1 MGFVGLFIIGLF
13 ATYVLIFVTAV
24 YLLRRREAK
33 RINQPAKENVSFCEI
48 LPDAPLL
55 EVIAARKSFDYP
67 VLQGVSFRVYPGQTL
82 GILGQSGTGKSVLLK
97 LIAGFLKPDSGEIIY
112 RGLGIR
118 HFDEDKLLTLR
129 KEVSYVFQS
138 GAIFDF
144 FDVRENVAFPLR
156 ERGGLSEKEIDYRVD
171 YLLDSV
177 ELEGMGHLRVNE
189 LGVGAKKQVAIARA
203 LATRPNLILYDEPT
217 TGTDPLIGKSLS
229 SLIRKLG
236 RQERLT
242 SIVVTHDMRC
252 LETVSDRIILLKD
265 GLIYFSGEPDD
276 FRVSDDA
283 FVAAFREGRL
293 YVEPQAEM
301 GQSG

>member
-1 MGFVGLFIIGLF
+1 MGFFGLFIIGLF
-13 ATYVLIFVTAV
+13 ATYLLIFFTAIHV
-24 YLLRRREAK
+24 LHRRNARRSTK
-33 RINQPAKENVSFCEI
+33 PAKEEVSFNEI
-48 LPDAPLL
+48 KPEYPLL
-55 EVIAARKSFDYP
+55 EVISVSKAFDHP
-67 VLQGVSFRVYPGQTL
+67 VLEEVTFQVRPGETL

-112 RGLGIR
+112 RGKGIR
-118 HFDEDKLLTLR
+118 HFDEDKLLYLR

-144 FDVRENVAFPLR
+144 FNVWDNVAFPLR
-156 ERGGLSEKEIDYRVD
+156 ERGELPEKEINERVG

-177 ELEGMGHLRVNE
+177 ELAGMGHLLVNE
-189 LGVGAKKQVAIARA
+189 LGVGSKKQVAIARA

-229 SLIRKLG
+229 ALIRKLSL
-236 RQERLT
+236 QENLT

-252 LETVSDRIILLKD
+252 LETVSDHIILLRD
-265 GLIYFSGEPDD
+265 GLIHFSGVAED
-276 FRVSDDA
+276 FRVSADP

-293 YVEPQAEM
+293 YSVPQTETA
-301 GQSG
+301 